1 MKSIIFNSSKWKQ
14 IFHYKE
20 VTQKSV
26 PPLPKKY
33 SLQYQLN
40 VALSSPLVQRLW
52 GKDFILS
59 ADVVD
64 KVENGEPIQAHSLS
78 WNVFPNCAVCDACHA
93 VPSYLAEIK
102 SSSFDAKY
110 RLQRKLLFTENIWGV
125 KIADKIIYNIHD
137 YSLRGAA
144 NLALL
149 LPCAEIYSDRVILYY
164 RNGERV
170 VAEDAVHLIFNDP
183 SPYRDWR
190 YLPIEK
196 AHVLFPD
203 CLSGNTRIYENQ
215 TVYLS
220 PDCQRF
226 ILLSQLK
233 NYKGGNIYL
242 RSFEKLL
249 QAQTNENFCT
259 YWTSSLPL
267 FAPQTT
273 LRDAFLKVVEDSQKG
288 IYCFDFSCNANQSQQ
303 VCVGYGDLTFQEAMT
318 LAKDKEKIC
327 LQEIFSKNE
336 KEKTF
341 NFLHDGTF
349 LDCTHRDYLL
359 PLAHFVNWAKPFSKK
374 ELRAIFAEK
383 NHLMIEYFS
392 WRNFF
397 AAKS

>member
-1 MKSIIFNSSKWKQ
+1 MKPIIFNSSKWKQ

-20 VTQKSV
+20 ATQKSV
-26 PPLPKKY
+26 SSLPKKY
-33 SLQYQLN
+33 SLQHQLK

-78 WNVFPNCAVCDACHA
+78 WNVFSNSAVCDACHA
-93 VPSYLAEIK
+93 VPSHLEEIK
-102 SSSFDAKY
+102 SSSFDARY

-125 KIADKIIYNIHD
+125 KVADKIIYNIHD

-170 VAEDAVHLIFNDP
+170 VTEDAVHLIFNDP
-183 SPYRDWR
+183 SPYRDWH

-196 AHVLFPD
+196 AHVLFHD

-226 ILLSQLK
+226 VLLSQLQ
-233 NYKGGNIYL
+233 NYKGGHING
-242 RSFEKLL
+242 SF
-249 QAQTNENFCT
+249 F
-259 YWTSSLPL
+259 
-267 FAPQTT
+267 
-273 LRDAFLKVVEDSQKG
+273 RDG
-288 IYCFDFSCNANQSQQ
+288 N
-303 VCVGYGDLTFQEAMT
+303 
-318 LAKDKEKIC
+318 
-327 LQEIFSKNE
+327 
-336 KEKTF
+336 
-341 NFLHDGTF
+341 GT
-349 LDCTHRDYLL
+349 
-359 PLAHFVNWAKPFSKK
+359 
-374 ELRAIFAEK
+374 I
-383 NHLMIEYFS
+383 
-392 WRNFF
+392 
-397 AAKS
+397 